1 MIEYFIYLPTL
12 PIVCFE
18 QDQVVCPPKLWN
30 NLFTTAAVDNID
42 HNPSSTTATDSFHG
56 TGISLFQHSV
66 AYNEGVS
73 RDIVAIETTTS
84 SKAVDSLPQ
93 SFTTI
98 PLLVLLISTPEVPRQ
113 DGELMGSGLFLP
125 NGFQGEREWLEN
137 VFEKLNQG
145 ELQNNEYISWAAYHA
160 SMQNELPQ
168 NVCLSAILPLFK
180 EQAHS
185 PAMIRHSMI
194 VVRDAVQFLNPGQI
208 PVVTFDQPLYDIAKQ
223 VQWNWPDMF
232 EEDQFV
238 VMLGGLHIETASF
251 KALGNWLDGS
261 GWTDV
266 LVQAEVAK
274 SGTADSFLKAS
285 HITRTRHA
293 HQVTAAICSY
303 YRNRH
308 MMHMLKQLLLHHW
321 NLMLGVCSNS
331 MLFPSLSTG
340 VSRLNL
346 S

>member
-1 MIEYFIYLPTL
+1 M
-12 PIVCFE
+12 CKRFE
-18 QDQVVCPPKLWN
+18 QDQVVCPPKLRN
-30 NLFTTAAVDNID
+30 NLFTTAAVDNIN

-84 SKAVDSLPQ
+84 SKAVESLPQ

-98 PLLVLLISTPEVPRQ
+98 PPLILPLSTPEVPRQ

-168 NVCLSAILPLFK
+168 KVCLSAMLPLFK

-208 PVVTFDQPLYDIAKQ
+208 PVVTFDQPLYAIAKQ
-223 VQWNWPDMF
+223 VQWNRPDMF
-232 EEDQFV
+232 GEDQFV
-238 VMLGGLHIETASF
+238 VMLGGLHIEMASF

-266 LVQAEVAK
+266 LVQAEVAN

-293 HQVTAAICSY
+293 HQVTAATLFI
-303 YRNRH
+303 
-308 MMHMLKQLLLHHW
+308 LQKQAFDAYVEETATPPLE
-321 NLMLGVCSNS
+321 
-331 MLFPSLSTG
+331 FDA
-340 VSRLNL
+340 
-346 S
+346 